1 MEVLLSLF
9 SLLVLALIAGALLG
23 IVSFVRQSRIDERLR
38 QAEIEIAWLREALKA
53 QSPQHP
59 APPPAV
65 ESDKVDK
72 VDQVEE
78 AKPTTADEAPS
89 TTLSTARDPWGAGTN
104 QALHRS
110 QVSEP
115 NTPPKTTGFIQ
126 HLRQHWMIWLGG
138 ACVGLAGVFMVRY
151 SIEQGLLGPG
161 ARIILSLLTGIGLHV
176 AANWMRLR
184 RGHSDVFAALAGG
197 ASIILYAALLASL
210 HQLDYVPAGWV
221 FAGMALVSFATLGL
235 ALVHGPLLA
244 ALGMLG
250 GYLVPI
256 LVSTGSQQ
264 IEAALVYAFI
274 LSLSVLLLL
283 RYVWRLWLWCGVLVG
298 ALAWWGLT
306 FHTPP
311 TAELSR
317 TLYLLGIAWALLAVP
332 TLDWLISL
340 RYRVDSTQ
348 HYSDLLRAAGANEYA
363 TLLAVLLVIAA
374 QSYTLFHQT
383 LGLTAVWSQPLL
395 PLVLLHAAS
404 KRPLLTPL
412 PGLAFIAL
420 AGALLV
426 QFASWQ
432 QFEVVIRTPSPI
444 ERDSLI
450 ALLALFSLLA
460 TGYAAWNLRARAPLP
475 GIWASIGCLTPL
487 LMLAIAYLVLAELDD
502 EWRWGGAALA
512 AGIAYLALARQAANR
527 VATALTLTLI
537 ASSHLAYS
545 LAVVIWFQEAT
556 LTLALALQLI
566 SLAAIHQRL
575 PQPLLPWLI
584 RLVILVVGCRLILN
598 PWVISYPSE
607 VHWSLWTYGGSTL
620 SCFIAA
626 RISRR
631 SPSLQAWLQGAAA
644 TLLVLTLGTELR
656 YWLYDGQIFN
666 RHYGFTEAAI
676 NTLVWGA
683 AALVYHWRAS
693 LSQYVA
699 GLYRRLAALLLSMSL
714 ANHILVVVLVDN
726 PLWGHTAIASTPVW
740 NLLLLAY
747 GAPTLLLFAIGR
759 YYRAGVRSWAMLGC
773 GLNLLLFVSLEIRHL
788 WQGALDIALP
798 TGNPE
803 LYTYSAIWLLL
814 AASGMGWAI
823 HREQHRLYQGAMS
836 LLVVVIVKIFLVDM
850 EGLDGLLRVASFMG
864 LGLVLLLLAWLHQH
878 LRPQRPAGS

>member
-9 SLLVLALIAGALLG
+9 SLLLLALMVGALLG
-23 IVSFVRQSRIDERLR
+23 FVSFIRQKRVDERLR
-38 QAEIEIAWLREALKA
+38 QAELEIAWLREELKTRSTRQQPITPSA
-53 QSPQHP
+53 VDKDESEDTTPSAADETTP
-59 APPPAV
+59 APL
-65 ESDKVDK
+65 
-72 VDQVEE
+72 
-78 AKPTTADEAPS
+78 TTAA
-89 TTLSTARDPWGAGTN
+89 DPWGIGSRPP
-104 QALHRS
+104 QEQPQPVEPPGRS
-110 QVSEP
+110 
-115 NTPPKTTGFIQ
+115 TTTGLVQ
-126 HLRQHWMIWLGG
+126 HLRRHWMIWLGG
-138 ACVGLAGVFMVRY
+138 TCVGLAGVFMVRY

-161 ARIILSLLTGIGLHV
+161 ARILLSLLTGIGLHA
-176 AANWMRLR
+176 AANWLRYR

-210 HQLDYVPAGWV
+210 HQLDYVPPGLV

-235 ALVHGPLLA
+235 ALLHGPLLA

-264 IEAALVYAFI
+264 IEGALVYAFI

-283 RYVWRLWLWCGVLVG
+283 RYVWRLWLWCGVVVG
-298 ALAWWGLT
+298 ALAWWGLS

-311 TAELSR
+311 TAEVSR
-317 TLYLLGIAWALLAVP
+317 TLYLLGIAWGLLAMP
-332 TLDWLISL
+332 TLDWLLSL
-340 RYRVDSTQ
+340 KYRDDRSNV
-348 HYSDLLRAAGANEYA
+348 YPDLLRAAGSSEYA
-363 TLLAVLLVIAA
+363 MLLALLLVIAA
-374 QSYTLFHQT
+374 QSYTLFRDA
-383 LGLTAVWSQPLL
+383 LDLTAVWSQLLL
-395 PLVLLHAAS
+395 PLLLLHAAGR
-404 KRPLLTPL
+404 RPLLTPL
-412 PGLAFIAL
+412 PGLALIAL
-420 AGALLV
+420 GAALLA
-426 QFASWQ
+426 QFTSWQ
-432 QFEVVIRTPSPI
+432 LFDVIIRPPSPV
-444 ERDSLI
+444 ERNSLI
-450 ALLALFSLLA
+450 ALLALLSLLA
-460 TGYAAWNLRARAPLP
+460 IAYATWNLRARAPLP

-487 LMLAIAYLVLAELDD
+487 LMLAIAYLLLAELHD

-512 AGIAYLALARQAANR
+512 AGIAYLALARQATNR
-527 VATALTLTLI
+527 QTPALTLTLI

-566 SLAAIHQRL
+566 SLAAIHQRF

-584 RLVILVVGCRLILN
+584 RLVILAVGCRLILN

-631 SPSLQAWLQGAAA
+631 SPPLQAWLQGAAA

-656 YWLYDGQIFN
+656 YWLYNGEIFN

-683 AALVYHWRAS
+683 ASLVYHWRAS

-699 GLYRRLAALLLSMSL
+699 RLYRTLAALLLTMSL
-714 ANHILVVVLVDN
+714 TNHLFVVVLIDN
-726 PLWGHTAIASTPVW
+726 PLWGQTPIASTPVW

-747 GAPTLLLFAIGR
+747 GAPTLLLLAIAR
-759 YYRAGVRSWAMLGC
+759 YYRLGFRPWATLGC

-798 TGNPE
+798 TENPE
-803 LYTYSAIWLLL
+803 LYTYSATWLLL
-814 AASGMGWAI
+814 AAVGMGWAI
-823 HREQHRLYQGAMS
+823 RRERHRLYQGAMT
-836 LLVVVIVKIFLVDM
+836 LLVLVIVKIFLIDM
-850 EGLDGLLRVASFMG
+850 QGLDGLLRVASFMG
-864 LGLVLLLLAWLHQH
+864 LGLVLLLLAWLHQQ
-878 LRPQRPAGS
+878 LRPHTDNA